1 MKECFNEARPPL
13 EKKGGGPNGAH
24 SRKIALTHTLSL
36 SLHPRLKGGEREK
49 EREKRATEKKRTHT
63 HTHTLAH
70 TSVPVKPEWRG
81 EKEAGR

>member
-13 EKKGGGPNGAH
+13 KKKGGGNKWGALKKNRSH
-24 SRKIALTHTLSL
+24 VHTLSL
-36 SLHPRLKGGEREK
+36 PPPKTGGEREK